1 MKRFVEL
8 FEALDATT
16 RTTEK
21 VRALEDYFRTTP
33 AADAAWALWFLSGGR
48 QKRLVKAARLRA
60 WAAEL
65 AALPEWLVEECY
77 DAVGDLAETLAL
89 LLPLADA
96 RSEPPTLGRLVA
108 EQLLPLGDATE
119 EQQRESL
126 RRTWGEL
133 STPQRFVWNKM
144 ITGGFR
150 VGVSRALL
158 VRALASVAA
167 VPPPV
172 MAHRLIGTWQPTAKD
187 FTRLLASEGG
197 ADDAARPY
205 PFYLASPL
213 AEDLASLGAATDWQC
228 EWKWD
233 GIRAQVL
240 RRAGTVVVWSRGEE
254 LITEAFPEIAAAA
267 RFLPEGTVL
276 DGELLAWQGEGPAPF
291 ARLQRRLN
299 RVNPTAAQLREI
311 PVVLVAFDL
320 LERNGVDLREQPL
333 ATRRVALAEVLATA
347 AHTAAQAATIPPPP
361 RAWIQAD
368 LFGERASTDAS
379 ERPNAAPSF
388 PLRLA
393 PVLDVVEW
401 EEVVRRRSTAR
412 ERGTEGVML
421 KRRDS
426 PYGVGRPRGAWW
438 KWKVDPFTCDAVLV
452 AAQPGHGRRASLF
465 TDYTFA
471 VWRGDEL
478 VPVAKAYSGLS
489 DAEIQEVD
497 AFVRSHTT
505 GRFGPV
511 RSVAPEWVFELAFDG
526 LAESTRHRA
535 GLALRFPRM
544 LRRRTDKRP
553 AEADTVDT
561 LRALARGGFGAAPTA
576 GG

>member
-1 MKRFVEL
+1 MKRFVDL

-21 VRALEDYFRTTP
+21 VRLLEDYFRATP

-89 LLPLADA
+89 LLPVAETTV
-96 RSEPPTLGRLVA
+96 EPPALGCLVA
-108 EQLLPLGDATE
+108 ERLLPLGDAPE

-126 RRTWGEL
+126 RRTWSEL
-133 STPQRFVWNKM
+133 SAPQRFVWNKM

-158 VRALASVAA
+158 VRALASVAS

-172 MAHRLIGTWQPTAKD
+172 MAHRLIGTWRPTPED
-187 FTRLLASEGG
+187 FARLLAAEGG
-197 ADDAARPY
+197 ADDAARAY

-213 AEDLASLGAATDWQC
+213 EEEVASLGPLADWQC

-254 LITEAFPEIAAAA
+254 IITEAFPEIAAAA
-267 RFLPEGTVL
+267 HFLPEGTVL
-276 DGELLAWQGEGPAPF
+276 DGELLAWQDDGPAPF

-299 RVNPTAAQLREI
+299 RSNPTAAQVRDL
-311 PVVLVAFDL
+311 PVILMAFDV
-320 LERNGVDLREQPL
+320 LERDGRDLRDRPL
-333 ATRRVALAEVLATA
+333 ATRRVALREVLDTA
-347 AHTAAQAATIPPPP
+347 AHAAAQVP
-361 RAWIQAD
+361 RVAPSRGWLQGD
-368 LFGERASTDAS
+368 LFGEPTPAT
-379 ERPNAAPSF
+379 NAAGAPALEAF
-388 PLRLA
+388 PFRLA
-393 PVLDVVEW
+393 PVLEVADGADVVRW
-401 EEVVRRRSTAR
+401 RAAAR
-412 ERGTEGVML
+412 DQGTEGVML

-426 PYGVGRPRGAWW
+426 PYGVGRQRGAWW

-511 RSVAPEWVFELAFDG
+511 RSVSPEWVFELAFDG

-553 AEADTVDT
+553 AEADTVEA
-561 LRALARGGFGAAPTA
+561 LRALARGQTGGEATA
-576 GG
+576 G